1 MRRRLSLIVL
11 MICALVFIPGLRV
24 HASEK
29 TIGVIMTGDIPYY
42 KAVHKAFLQELAAQ
56 GLGPGKV
63 NIVLQTP
70 APDTMAWTNAA
81 RKLIAVDSSVI
92 VAYGAPAALAVINEG
107 SSIPLVFAGVYDP
120 VALGITGKNSTGISS
135 KVPVAIAVKYLKGIA
150 NFSKLGIVFTDSEE
164 DTVRQAGEVK
174 NLEVPVGFQSVKF
187 NIKKA
192 GDAAKI
198 SNVDALLITTSCAA
212 MQSVDNIIG
221 VARKGNVATAS
232 IIGGAEEKGIILTL
246 AADAN
251 EQGKEAAL
259 MVSKI
264 LGGTKAS
271 AIPLAF
277 PKKIEMIINLKEASS
292 IGLKIPFDILTS
304 AAKVIK

>member
-174 NLEVPVGFQSVKF
+174 NLEAPVGFQSVKF